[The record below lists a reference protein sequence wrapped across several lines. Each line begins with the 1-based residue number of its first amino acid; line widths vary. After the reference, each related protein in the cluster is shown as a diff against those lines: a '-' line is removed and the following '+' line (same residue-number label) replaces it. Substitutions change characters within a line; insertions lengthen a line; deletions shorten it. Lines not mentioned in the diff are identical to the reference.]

1 MTAAFTPPLK
11 MIFDSRRWWSW
22 LCITCVMK
30 TKNRN
35 TIYYL
40 PFTLEVTCYCNNV
53 HVWAMWSEPLSLVW
67 LADLSE
73 FIPATGNA
81 DVTSWL
87 NTVNVLKCQS
97 WQLHQ
102 QVVFTVV
109 AYFFLSKFL
118 LSFSTAIESSA
129 TSKHLISKQWS
140 YILQRSYLFILC
152 FTYGIKWLPCFTMT
166 VTAKLKTP

>member
-1 MTAAFTPPLK
+1 MPAAFTPLLWQKSGLKEIVKPACFWKYFVK
-11 MIFDSRRWWSW
+11 MIFDSRGWWSW

-35 TIYYL
+35 NIYYL
-40 PFTLEVTCYCNNV
+40 LFTLEVTCYCNNV
-53 HVWAMWSEPLSLVW
+53 HVWAMWSEPLSLVM

-87 NTVNVLKCQS
+87 SAVNVLKCQS

-109 AYFFLSKFL
+109 AFFFVKI
-118 LSFSTAIESSA
+118 STQFFNCNWIECD
-129 TSKHLISKQWS
+129 K
-140 YILQRSYLFILC
+140 
-152 FTYGIKWLPCFTMT
+152 
-166 VTAKLKTP
+166 